1 MIGLSYKF
9 SKPIQGTRE
18 MKIKALVLAA
28 GMASFLAMPAF
39 SHHSFSMFD
48 HEKTVTV
55 SGLVKEFEYT
65 NPHAWLHIMSVDEKT
80 GRPVEWSF
88 EMGGVG
94 QITAQGWKPD
104 SVKPGDKISVQMHP
118 LKDGSRGGQY
128 LNATLADGRSF
139 KNPGNAA
146 NDNVVR

>member
-1 MIGLSYKF
+1 MI
-9 SKPIQGTRE
+9 
-18 MKIKALVLAA
+18 IKTLALTA
-28 GMASFLAMPAF
+28 GIASFLALPALA
-39 SHHSFSMFD
+39 HHSFSMFD
-48 HEKTVTV
+48 HEKTVTI

-65 NPHAWLHIMSVDEKT
+65 NPHAWLHILAADEKT
-80 GRPVEWSF
+80 GKPVEWSF

-94 QITAQGWKPD
+94 QISVQGWKPD

-128 LNATLADGRSF
+128 LTATLADGHAF
-139 KNPGNAA
+139 KNPGNAN